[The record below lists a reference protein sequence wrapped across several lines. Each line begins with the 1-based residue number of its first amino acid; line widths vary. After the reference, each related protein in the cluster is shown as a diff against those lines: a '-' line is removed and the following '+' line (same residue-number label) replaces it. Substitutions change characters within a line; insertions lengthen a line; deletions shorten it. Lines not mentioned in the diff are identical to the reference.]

1 MHGFSWLLWGPRAGG
16 AGGFWRLSLHLH
28 RLRRPGR
35 FWDRLRPG
43 GSFPRHRPSGF
54 GIGID
59 RLRLDSR
66 RGRFRHGLRPVG
78 SRLLHPLRRRR
89 PLAVAFGSR
98 TVLAGLWD
106 RLGPS
111 RQRLL
116 HGQGRLGLVGVGG
129 FRGRRCGRLGSFLG
143 LVRRRRLGDFG
154 LDCRLVRR
162 GADSVLRG
170 RGRHRRHGRSHFGFG
185 QIGQQRFHVAGKVR
199 RVSRVRRERFFL
211 VHGAQSKS
219 VYLRGAE
226 LETW

>member
-1 MHGFSWLLWGPRAGG
+1 MHGFSSRRSCDCR
-16 AGGFWRLSLHLH
+16 RLSVHLH

-35 FWDRLRPG
+35 LRNRLRPG
-43 GSFPRHRPSGF
+43 GRFPRHRHRGL

-59 RLRLDSR
+59 QLRLDGR
-66 RGRFRHGLRPVG
+66 RGRFRHGLCPVG
-78 SRLLHPLRRRR
+78 RRLLHRLRRCR

-98 TVLAGLWD
+98 TVLARLWD
-106 RLGPS
+106 CLGPR

-116 HGQGRLGLVGVGG
+116 HRQRGLGLVGVGG
-129 FRGRRCGRLGSFLG
+129 FRRRRCRRLGSFLG
-143 LVRRRRLGDFG
+143 LVRGRGLGDLLRNYTLLRG
-154 LDCRLVRR
+154 
-162 GADSVLRG
+162 GADGVLRG
-170 RGRHRRHGRSHFGFG
+170 RGRLRGHGCRHFGFG

-219 VYLRGAE
+219 VYLRGTE